1 MRYVL
6 TGLVLGVILSGGTI
20 SAQESPGA
28 QCQALA
34 NKFSQN
40 PESLAM
46 QELERLRFCVNRAL
60 DHREQNLKGEL
71 LKGTIIESQLP
82 SESSSDAKPPMA
94 PKSLESVQ

>member
-82 SESSSDAKPPMA
+82 SESSSDAKLPMA
-94 PKSLESVQ
+94 PKSLERIQ